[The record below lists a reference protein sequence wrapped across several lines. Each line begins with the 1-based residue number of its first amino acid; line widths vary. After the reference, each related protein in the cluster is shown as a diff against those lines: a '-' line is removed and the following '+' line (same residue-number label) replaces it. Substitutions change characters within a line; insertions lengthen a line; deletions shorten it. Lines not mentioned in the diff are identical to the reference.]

1 MALLSSSGLTDTPS
15 KATVTGPSTF
25 TQPYVSDVLNKG
37 QAILNN
43 PAPAYTGQLTAGT
56 SELQDKA
63 WQGLSNLTLPT
74 TMTTA
79 GTNLLDIG
87 NKAAGTSYNPVGS
100 AFDASAAQQ
109 YMNPY
114 LQNALNPQLEEARRQ
129 SQITQLGNASKA
141 TQAGA
146 FGGSRQALMD
156 TETQRALGTN
166 LANITGQG
174 YNTAYDK
181 AMTQF
186 NADQARKIQEAQYG
200 TDVGLK
206 GLSQAATANQAAG
219 NVGAQQAQY
228 GLQNLTAL
236 GSAGNTQQAQN
247 QAGLNALYNQYLE
260 QRNYPGTLLANQANL
275 IKGIGGSTSS
285 EYAAKPSFL
294 QTAVGTAAGTAELIK
309 NLKASGMTGD
319 TITNVLKAAGINPST
334 LLSSNSINPSQV
346 PSGYTLS
353 PDGTYVSDPSGG
365 RYTIG
370 ADGNPIPMFT
380 GADESPSYGPGQDVF
395 DTGGFETGGSGQ
407 DVFDTGGFE
416 AEDTSYNE

>member
-15 KATVTGPSTF
+15 KATVTGPSSF

-100 AFDASAAQQ
+100 AFDAAAAQQ

-129 SQITQLGNASKA
+129 SQITQLANNAKA

-156 TETQRALGTN
+156 TETQRNLGTN
-166 LANITGQG
+166 LATITGQG

-181 AMTQF
+181 AATQF

-236 GSAGNTQQAQN
+236 GAAGNTQQAQE

-275 IKGIGGSTSS
+275 IKGVGGSTSS

-294 QTAVGTAAGTAELIK
+294 QSAVGTAAGTAELIK

-334 LLSSNSINPSQV
+334 LLNTKSIDPSQV

-353 PDGTYVSDPSGG
+353 PDGTYMTDATGG
-365 RYTIG
+365 RFTAG
-370 ADGNPIPMFT
+370 ADGNPVPMFT
-380 GADESPSYGPGQDVF
+380 GADESPSYGPSQDVL
-395 DTGGFETGGSGQ
+395 DTGGFES
-407 DVFDTGGFE
+407 
-416 AEDTSYNE
+416 EDTSYNE

>member
-15 KATVTGPSTF
+15 KATVTGPSSF
-25 TQPYVSDVLNKG
+25 TQPYVQDVLGKG
-37 QAILNN
+37 QALLNN
-43 PAPAYTGQLTAGT
+43 PAPQYTGQLTAGT
-56 SELQDKA
+56 SELQNQAFK
-63 WQGLSNLTLPT
+63 GLSNLTLPS

-87 NKAAGTSYNPVGS
+87 NQAAGTSYNPVGS
-100 AFDASAAQQ
+100 AFDAAAAQQ

-129 SQITQLGNASKA
+129 AQITQLGNAAKS

-156 TETQRALGTN
+156 TETQRNLGTN
-166 LANITGQG
+166 LAAITGQG

-181 AMTQF
+181 AAAQF
-186 NADQARKIQEAQYG
+186 NADQARRIQEAQYG

-219 NVGAQQAQY
+219 NVGTQQAQY

-236 GSAGNTQQAQN
+236 GAAGNTQQAQN

-294 QTAVGTAAGTAELIK
+294 QSAVGTAASTAELIK

-319 TITNVLKAAGINPST
+319 TITNVLKSAGINPST
-334 LLSSNSINPSQV
+334 LLNKNSINPDQV
-346 PSGYTLS
+346 PFGYSLS
-353 PDGTYVSDPSGG
+353 PDGTYITDSQGG
-365 RYTIG
+365 RYTPG
-370 ADGNPIPMFT
+370 ANGELIPT
-380 GADESPSYGPGQDVF
+380 GSTESPIYDPNTANVQESVFTPSYDPNKTVPDVEF
-395 DTGGFETGGSGQ
+395 NPD
-407 DVFDTGGFE
+407 
-416 AEDTSYNE
+416 AP

>member
-15 KATVTGPSTF
+15 SATVTGPSTF
-25 TQPYVSDVLNKG
+25 TQPYVQDVLGKG
-37 QAILNN
+37 QALLNN
-43 PAPAYTGQLTAGT
+43 PAPQYTGQLTAGT
-56 SELQDKA
+56 SELQNKA
-63 WQGLSNLTLPT
+63 FQGLSNLTLPS

-87 NKAAGTSYNPVGS
+87 NQAAGTSYNPVGS
-100 AFDASAAQQ
+100 AFDANAAQQ

-129 SQITQLGNASKA
+129 SQITQLANNAKA

-156 TETQRALGTN
+156 TETQRNLGTN
-166 LANITGQG
+166 LATITGQG

-181 AMTQF
+181 AATQF

-219 NVGAQQAQY
+219 NVGTQEAQY

-236 GSAGNTQQAQN
+236 GAAGNTQQAQN

-275 IKGIGGSTSS
+275 IKGIGGSTASTFN
-285 EYAAKPSFL
+285 AKPSFL
-294 QTAVGTAAGTAELIK
+294 QSAVGTAASSAELIK

-319 TITNVLKAAGINPST
+319 AITNVLKAAGINPST
-334 LLSSNSINPSQV
+334 LINQNSINPNQV
-346 PSGYTLS
+346 PSGYSLS
-353 PDGTYVSDPSGG
+353 PDGTYMTDASNT

-370 ADGNPIPMFT
+370 AGGEPVPIGST
-380 GADESPSYGPGQDVF
+380 ESPIYDPSQTLPDVPF
-395 DTGGFETGGSGQ
+395 DP
-407 DVFDTGGFE
+407 
-416 AEDTSYNE
+416 NEP

>member
-15 KATVTGPSTF
+15 KATVTGPSAL

-37 QAILNN
+37 QALLNN

-129 SQITQLGNASKA
+129 SQITQLANNAKA

-156 TETQRALGTN
+156 TETQRNLGTN

-181 AMTQF
+181 AATQF

-236 GSAGNTQQAQN
+236 GAAGNTQQAQE
-247 QAGLNALYNQYLE
+247 QAGLNALYNQYLD

-275 IKGIGGSTSS
+275 IKGIGGATSS

-294 QTAVGTAAGTAELIK
+294 QSAVGTAAGTAELIK

-334 LLSSNSINPSQV
+334 LLSSNSISPDKV
-346 PSGYTLS
+346 PLGYTLS
-353 PDGTYVSDPSGG
+353 PDGTYMTDSQGT
-365 RYTIG
+365 RYTVG
-370 ADGNPIPMFT
+370 ADGQPVEMGST
-380 GADESPSYGPGQDVF
+380 ESPLYDPNTENVQENVF
-395 DTGGFETGGSGQ
+395 DPN
-407 DVFDTGGFE
+407 VP
-416 AEDTSYNE
+416 DTSYNE

>member
-15 KATVTGPSTF
+15 KATVTGPSSF
-25 TQPYVSDVLNKG
+25 TQPYVSNVLDKG
-37 QAILNN
+37 QALLNN
-43 PAPAYTGQLTAGT
+43 PAPQYTGQLTAGT
-56 SELQDKA
+56 SDLQDKA
-63 WQGLSNLTLPT
+63 WQGLSNLTLPS

-87 NKAAGTSYNPVGS
+87 NKAAVTSYNPVGS
-100 AFDASAAQQ
+100 AFDSNAAQQ

-129 SQITQLGNASKA
+129 SQITQLGNAAKS

-181 AMTQF
+181 ASTQF

-228 GLQNLTAL
+228 GLQNLTAM
-236 GSAGNTQQAQN
+236 GAAGNTQQAQE

-275 IKGIGGSTSS
+275 IKGVGGATSS
-285 EYAAKPSFL
+285 EYTAKPSFL

-334 LLSSNSINPSQV
+334 LLGSNSISPSQV
-346 PSGYTLS
+346 PSGYSLS
-353 PDGTYVSDPSGG
+353 PDGTYMTDSQGT
-365 RYTIG
+365 RYTPG
-370 ADGNPIPMFT
+370 ADGQPVEMGST
-380 GADESPSYGPGQDVF
+380 ESPLYDPNQTVPDVPF
-395 DTGGFETGGSGQ
+395 DP
-407 DVFDTGGFE
+407 
-416 AEDTSYNE
+416 NEP

>member
-15 KATVTGPSTF
+15 KATVTGPSAF
-25 TQPYVSDVLNKG
+25 TQPYVSDVLSKG
-37 QAILNN
+37 QALLNN
-43 PAPAYTGQLTAGT
+43 PAPQYTGQLTAGT
-56 SELQDKA
+56 SELQNQAFK
-63 WQGLSNLTLPT
+63 GLSNLTLPT

-100 AFDASAAQQ
+100 AFDAAAAQQ

-129 SQITQLGNASKA
+129 SQITQLGNAAKS

-156 TETQRALGTN
+156 TETQRNLGTN
-166 LANITGQG
+166 LAAITGQG

-181 AMTQF
+181 AAAQF
-186 NADQARKIQEAQYG
+186 NADQARSIQEAQYG

-236 GSAGNTQQAQN
+236 GAAGNTQQAQN

-260 QRNYPGTLLANQANL
+260 QRNYPGTLLASQANL
-275 IKGIGGSTSS
+275 IKGIGGSTAS

-334 LLSSNSINPSQV
+334 LLNRNSISPDKV
-346 PSGYTLS
+346 PFGYTLS
-353 PDGTYVSDPSGG
+353 PDGSYILDSQGG
-365 RYTIG
+365 RYTPG
-370 ADGNPIPMFT
+370 ADGELIPT
-380 GADESPSYGPGQDVF
+380 GSTESPLYDPNAMTVPENPYPGYDPNQTVQDVEF
-395 DTGGFETGGSGQ
+395 DPN
-407 DVFDTGGFE
+407 
-416 AEDTSYNE
+416 AP

>member
-15 KATVTGPSTF
+15 KATVTGPSSF

-100 AFDASAAQQ
+100 AFDAAAAQQ

-129 SQITQLGNASKA
+129 SQITQLANNAKA

-156 TETQRALGTN
+156 TETQRNLGTN
-166 LANITGQG
+166 LATITGQG

-181 AMTQF
+181 AATQF

-206 GLSQAATANQAAG
+206 GLSQATTANQAAG

-236 GSAGNTQQAQN
+236 GAAGNTQQAQN

-275 IKGIGGSTSS
+275 IKGVGGATSS
-285 EYAAKPSFL
+285 EYTAKPSFL
-294 QTAVGTAAGTAELIK
+294 QSAVGTAAGTAELIK

-334 LLSSNSINPSQV
+334 LLGKGTISPDQV
-346 PSGYTLS
+346 PFGYTLS
-353 PDGTYVSDPSGG
+353 SDGSYISDSQGG
-365 RYTIG
+365 RYTPG
-370 ADGNPIPMFT
+370 ANGELIPT
-380 GADESPSYGPGQDVF
+380 GSTESPLYDPS
-395 DTGGFETGGSGQ
+395 TGYNPYETPPNENR
-407 DVFDTGGFE
+407 FDTGGFE